1 LAIKH
6 DLRNYIEL
14 LVQQEPVISEVYLFG
29 SRAYGTG
36 SLRSDCDLIVH
47 SDPNRPTKSSSLR
60 TFAIEHCLALDF
72 FLCTEARATS
82 AANDSSVHAA
92 DFTSLVDKLD
102 ATPLWTRAG
111 GFVDFAF
118 RDTGDW
124 TFDVAEG
131 VDFKMTTMPESVWA
145 DMVWSTKQKAVEDR
159 GLPVQPYIGDTLD
172 KAVGQIADVIR
183 RMAFKSSDLG
193 QKGHAKTGWTVNLA
207 SEYDCQN
214 LFFTVVKPWLPS
226 LGREEVAV
234 RYDGQSKQSD
244 FSLFDGKLIIEMKF
258 IDSTGKKGE
267 VVKTLAGLSSFYAQN
282 ANVGALLFVIFVT
295 HDVAVDE
302 PKWESDFSFETHR
315 PFVKTLVVRLPQRTT

>member
-1 LAIKH
+1 LAVKH
-6 DLRNYIEL
+6 DLRTYIEL
-14 LVQQEPVISEVYLFG
+14 LVGQEATINEIYLFG

-36 SLRSDCDLIVH
+36 SLRSDCDLIVR
-47 SDPNRPTKSSSLR
+47 SDPNKPTKSSALR
-60 TFAIEHCLALDF
+60 TFAIEHCPALDF

-92 DFTSLVDKLD
+92 DFGTLADKLD
-102 ATPLWTRAG
+102 ARLLWTRAD

-131 VDFKMTTMPESVWA
+131 VDFKMTTMPDSVWA
-145 DMVWSTKQKAVEDR
+145 DTVWSTKKKSVEDR

-172 KAVGQIADVIR
+172 KAVGQISEVIR
-183 RMAFKSSDLG
+183 RMVFKSSDLG
-193 QKGHAKTGWTVNLA
+193 QKGQGKTGWTVNLA

-214 LFFTVVKPWLPS
+214 LFFTVLKPWLPG

-244 FSLFDGKLIIEMKF
+244 FSLFDGKLILEMKF
-258 IDSTGKKGE
+258 IDSPGKKSE
-267 VVKTLAGLSSFYAQN
+267 VVKTLADLSNFYSQN
-282 ANVGALLFVIFVT
+282 ANVEALLFVIFAT

-315 PFVKTLVVRLPQRTT
+315 PFVRTLVVRLPQSAT